1 MTKIILVNGPPGSG
15 KDTIGWDI
23 MEWIN
28 DNAYPMMGYIS
39 IEKLALPLRKIVF
52 ALAEGE
58 LDIEQDKDK
67 QVMFGGLTPRKIMQ
81 SASEDWLKRLAGPNV
96 FAELLSQRIDTHY
109 VIYDHIE
116 HHYVVVTDCGFQTE
130 VDYIVDKYG
139 EDNVYLIRMMREGCN
154 FIGDTREFTSIPK
167 RSHFATITNN
177 GSYDDLKSAA
187 ASVLSVWFGKKEAE
201 SD

>member
-1 MTKIILVNGPPGSG
+1 MRKIILVNGPPKSG

-23 MEWIN
+23 MDWLHFN
-28 DNAYPMMGYIS
+28 DERERCLVTL
-39 IEKLALPLRKIVF
+39 EKFAGPLRKIANSLNPILVTDF
-52 ALAEGE
+52 EE
-58 LDIEQDKDK
+58 IKDEK
-67 QVMFGGLTPRKIMQ
+67 VMVGGLSPRKIMQ
-81 SASEDWLKRLAGPNV
+81 SASEDWLKKLVGPTV
-96 FAELLSQRIDTHY
+96 FAELLHQRIHREMNINQY
-109 VIYDHIE
+109 VNNF
-116 HHYVVVTDCGFQTE
+116 VVVTDCGFQTE

-154 FIGDTREFTSIPK
+154 FIGDTREFTNIPK

-187 ASVLSVWFGKKEAE
+187 ASVLSVWFGKKEAG